1 MSYLDR
7 MLALVVSVV
16 VGCLVPGVTFAQMAD
31 ELSVAVDVEPISVGS
46 KAFTESVILGEMLRQ
61 LADSAQV
68 PASHRA
74 ELGGT
79 QILWKAL
86 VGGDID
92 AYVEYTGTIV
102 QEILSGRKIN
112 SLDEI
117 REAIDEHGVVMTD
130 PLGFNN
136 TYAIGMLE
144 ERAAELGIETISDLA
159 EHPELIFGFGEEFM
173 ERQDGWPGL
182 RTTYQL
188 PHSDIRGLNHDLA
201 YRGPAA
207 GTLDVIDL
215 YATDAEIRYYGI
227 RTLVDDRNYFPSY
240 HAVVVY
246 RKDLETRAPA
256 AISAFE
262 RLSGQLDDDTMVRL
276 NALVKLERQREA
288 RVAAEFLEDQ
298 LKITSTVSKDSRA
311 EFLMRR
317 FRRFLGNTTQHLLL
331 VGVSLSAAVALAIPL
346 GIVAARYRVAAGPT
360 LGVVGV
366 LQTIPSLALLVFM
379 IPLLGLGA
387 VPAIVALFLYSLL
400 PIVRN
405 TYTGLTQIPS
415 SLQESA
421 LVLGLTSWQRLTL
434 VELPLA
440 SPSILAGVKTAA
452 VINIGT
458 ATIGALIGAG
468 GYGQPILTG
477 IRLDDLSLILQGAI
491 PAAALALLVQW
502 LFDYSER
509 WLIPEGLRLGSPHG
523 DGA

>member
-1 MSYLDR
+1 MPEFDR
-7 MLALVVSVV
+7 ILSLAVCVFALGSTSLVARAESE
-16 VGCLVPGVTFAQMAD
+16 D
-31 ELSVAVDVEPISVGS
+31 EQSVAVNVEPIAVGS

-61 LADSAQV
+61 LAESTQV
-68 PASHRA
+68 PADHRA

-86 VGGDID
+86 VGGEVD

-102 QEILSGRKIN
+102 QEILAGREIT
-112 SLDEI
+112 SLEEI
-117 REAIDEHGVVMTD
+117 RDALEEYGVAMTD

-136 TYAIGMLE
+136 TYAIGMAE
-144 ERAAELGIETISDLA
+144 VMADELGIETISDLA
-159 EHPELIFGFGEEFM
+159 KHPELIIGFGEEFM
-173 ERQDGWPGL
+173 ERKDGWPGL

-188 PHSDIRGLNHDLA
+188 PHSNVRGLNHDLA
-201 YRGPAA
+201 YRGLAG

-262 RLSGQLDDDTMVRL
+262 RLSGQFDDATMVRL

-288 RVAAEFLEDQ
+288 RVAAQFLEEK
-298 LKITSTVSKDSRA
+298 LGVASTVSKDSRP

-317 FRRFLGNTTQHLLL
+317 FRRFLSNTTQHLLL

-346 GIVAARYRVAAGPT
+346 GILAARYRVAAGPT

-477 IRLDDLSLILQGAI
+477 IRLDDLGLILQGAI

-509 WLIPEGLRLGSPHG
+509 WLIPKGLRLGSTNTN
-523 DGA
+523 AT